1 MYSLQDLIDIEA
13 GRLSCSLTEIHTLFA
28 KHIKLDCEVSQC
40 CGAAL
45 ATIHGVALVG
55 LVPCGGAGV
64 PARHRWDPLPSP
76 HQRCQAK
83 GFVCELCKEGDVLFP
98 FDSHTSVCT
107 DCSAV
112 FHRYCMLYQGCT
124 GGSWARRCGMVG
136 GGKGVAL
143 GQCHGVTH
151 CYPLPA
157 GTATT
162 TTPPPAPSAP
172 GSACASS
179 PSSRTPAPRQSPEGG
194 PAPQAPNLPRGPG
207 TDGQFLAL

>member
-28 KHIKLDCEVSQC
+28 KHIKLDCEVGRPRLQ
-40 CGAAL
+40 L
-45 ATIHGVALVG
+45 T
-55 LVPCGGAGV
+55 PWGGWRGPGRA
-64 PARHRWDPLPSP
+64 PLGPSCP
-76 HQRCQAK
+76 PFQRCQAK

-112 FHRYCMLYQGCT
+112 FHRYGAADAAPEPVP
-124 GGSWARRCGMVG
+124 GWG
-136 GGKGVAL
+136 
-143 GQCHGVTH
+143 GVTQR
-151 CYPLPA
+151 CPLPA

-172 GSACASS
+172 G
-179 PSSRTPAPRQSPEGG
+179 
-194 PAPQAPNLPRGPG
+194 
-207 TDGQFLAL
+207 